1 MEKLTKAIGLIIAG
15 IATVAIVILILGFPT
30 MWLWNWLMP
39 EIFGLPTINFWQA
52 IGLMFLSYLIL
63 PKTSSNSKSNS

>member
-1 MEKLTKAIGLIIAG
+1 MNNLTKALGAIFAGLAVI
-15 IATVAIVILILGFPT
+15 VIVILILGFPT

-39 EIFGLPTINFWQA
+39 EIFGLPTIGFWQA

-63 PKTSSNSKSNS
+63 PKSSNSKSNS

>member
-1 MEKLTKAIGLIIAG
+1 MKNLSKHIGLVFG
-15 IATVAIVILILGFPT
+15 GLFVVAIAILIFGLPA

-52 IGLMFLSYLIL
+52 NGLMFLSYLIL
-63 PKTSSNSKSNS
+63 PKSFNSK